1 MCVVKR
7 FDGKQSE
14 LPGKLAYLIEQLP
27 EEYIPM
33 LEGYIQGIID
43 SAYEIKSAENG

>member
-1 MCVVKR
+1 MCVVKKFEGER
-7 FDGKQSE
+7 TE
-14 LPGKLAYLIEQLP
+14 LPGKLAYLIRQLP

-43 SAYEIKSAENG
+43 SSYEITNAEDR

>member
-1 MCVVKR
+1 MCVVKKFNR
-7 FDGKQSE
+7 NRAE
-14 LPGKLAYLIEQLP
+14 LPGKLTYLIEQLP

-43 SAYEIKSAENG
+43 GAYEIKNAENG